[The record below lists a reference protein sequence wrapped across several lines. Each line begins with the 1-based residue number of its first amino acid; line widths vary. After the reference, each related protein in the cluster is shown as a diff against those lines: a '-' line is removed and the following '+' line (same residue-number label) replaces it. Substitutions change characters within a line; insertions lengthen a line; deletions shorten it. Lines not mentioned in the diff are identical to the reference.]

1 MKKFVA
7 VFIPVALIAFFI
19 LIMISAPF
27 LKKSFGENDNVQ
39 TIMEEI
45 KNEVNNGKWAEARE
59 STVELEAAW
68 NIIIDRVQFSVERD
82 ELKEIQTSLAR
93 MEGYI
98 EANDRSG
105 SLAELAVVKEH
116 WTNLGE

>member
-1 MKKFVA
+1 MKKLIA
-7 VFIPVALIAFFI
+7 VSIPVALIAFFI

-27 LKKSFGENDNVQ
+27 LKKSFGENDNVPV
-39 TIMEEI
+39 IIEEI
-45 KNEVNNGKWAEARE
+45 KIDVNNGNWADARE
-59 STVELEAAW
+59 CTGELEDAW

-82 ELKEIQTSLAR
+82 ELKEIKTSLAR
-93 MEGYI
+93 MKGCI

-105 SLAELAVVKEH
+105 SLAELAVAKEH